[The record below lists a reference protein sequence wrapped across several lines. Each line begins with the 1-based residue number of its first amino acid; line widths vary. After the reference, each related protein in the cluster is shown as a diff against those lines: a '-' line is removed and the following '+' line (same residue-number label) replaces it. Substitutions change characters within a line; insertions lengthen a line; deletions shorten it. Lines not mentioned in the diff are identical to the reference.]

1 MAFTRKFLSAL
12 GIEAEKVD
20 EIITAHAEVVDALK
34 EQRDVY
40 KKDAEALP
48 EVQKELEK
56 YKNSEGDDY
65 KEKYETIK
73 KKFDDYKKE
82 QDTKAI
88 VAKKTEAYK
97 KILKE
102 AGVSEKRID
111 TILRVSKDTIS
122 KIDFDDKGEVKGK
135 DDYTESIKS
144 EWADFIVTS
153 GKEGAKTSNPPT
165 LTKGARTLA
174 DIYADK
180 NLAKDTT
187 ARQKA
192 IAEAIEANPEAF

>member
-48 EVQKELEK
+48 EVKKELEK

-65 KEKYETIK
+65 KEKYKTIK
-73 KKFDDYKKE
+73 KEFDDYKKE
-82 QDTKAI
+82 QDTKAT
-88 VAKKTEAYK
+88 VLKKTDAYK

-102 AGVSEKRID
+102 AGISDKRID
-111 TILRVSKDTIS
+111 TILKVSADSIG
-122 KIDFDDKGEVKGK
+122 KIDFDENGEVKDK
-135 DDYTESIKS
+135 DKYTESIKS

-153 GKEGAKTSNPPT
+153 GKEGAKTYNPPNN
-165 LTKGARTLA
+165 TKGFRTLA
-174 DIYADK
+174 DIYADEK
-180 NLAKDTT
+180 LAKDTT

>member
-12 GIEAEKVD
+12 SIEAEKVD

-34 EQRDVY
+34 EQRDAY

-73 KKFDDYKKE
+73 KEFDDYKKE
-82 QDTKAI
+82 QDAKATA
-88 VAKKTEAYK
+88 AKKTDAYK

-102 AGVSEKRID
+102 AGVSDKRIE
-111 TILRVSKDTIS
+111 TILKVSKDAID
-122 KIDFDDKGEVKGK
+122 KIEFDTEGAVKDKDKYSE
-135 DDYTESIKS
+135 DIKS
-144 EWADFIVTS
+144 EWADFIV
-153 GKEGAKTSNPPT
+153 KEKKQGANTATPPT
-165 LTKGARTLA
+165 GNSTPKTKEEILA
-174 DIYADK
+174 IKD
-180 NLAKDTT
+180 AKE
-187 ARQKA
+187 RQREIA
-192 IAEAIEANPEAF
+192 INHELFGF